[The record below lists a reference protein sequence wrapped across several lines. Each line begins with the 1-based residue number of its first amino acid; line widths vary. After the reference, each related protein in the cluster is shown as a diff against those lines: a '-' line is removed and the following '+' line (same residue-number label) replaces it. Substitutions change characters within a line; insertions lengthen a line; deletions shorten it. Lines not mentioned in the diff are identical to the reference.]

1 MERKDARERSKALR
15 TLETV
20 QQLFELPE
28 NAAILAFSFLAPSL
42 ALGTSDPVAGR
53 RSASTLMERTTTPS

>member
-1 MERKDARERSKALR
+1 MERRDARERSKALS

-20 QQLFELPE
+20 QQLFEPPE

-42 ALGTSDPVAGR
+42 ALGLGDPVACVAL
-53 RSASTLMERTTTPS
+53 SILEVAASSPLM